1 MFSSFKHQKC
11 LRILQRNFIYFLILS
26 LLGVRKILGI
36 SFHSSDGRSNF
47 IHNDFNFYVKYI
59 CEKQIGD
66 LIQQQPSFQ
75 SSSLVQ
81 TSPSNNIS
89 STRKSSFI
97 PNFGG
102 SFAQPKQT
110 TNAPVVVSQSFMQTP
125 TQVIAPVLPPIPRI
139 VEIKSI
145 YECVNPKLNTPPNV
159 FAASHSKY
167 EYLNNTYIQPFLKEG
182 VQSESLLD
190 LDSDFTST
198 QKVAYPLCPQIFAS
212 IKNFML
218 MIMNLRNENAVL
230 TDIMKGMYV
239 NKPDFH
245 NSNFNLL

>member
-11 LRILQRNFIYFLILS
+11 LRILQRNFIHFLTLS
-26 LLGVRKILGI
+26 LLGERKILGI

-81 TSPSNNIS
+81 TPSNNIS

-110 TNAPVVVSQSFMQTP
+110 NSPVAVSQSFMQTP
-125 TQVIAPVLPPIPRI
+125 TPVIAPVLPPIPRVI
-139 VEIKSI
+139 EIKSI
-145 YECVNPKLNTPPNV
+145 YECVNPKLNLPPNV

-182 VQSESLLD
+182 VQTESLLD
-190 LDSDFTST
+190 LESDFTST
-198 QKVAYPLCPQIFAS
+198 QKVAYPLCSQIFAS

-218 MIMNLRNENAVL
+218 MIMNLRNENAIL
-230 TDIMKGMYV
+230 TDNMKGMYV
-239 NKPDFH
+239 NKPDFQ
-245 NSNFNLL
+245 NSNINLL